1 MPDFHL
7 CPGAIDTSKLFHA
20 LQIETGEDTRLRKER
35 KDEIGDSGGGVRQY
49 LKIDQSS
56 LVEHH
61 ASVVNVVMLLI
72 VPAGG
77 KDD

>member
-35 KDEIGDSGGGVRQY
+35 KDETGDSGGGVRQY
-49 LKIDQSS
+49 LKIDQSR

>member
-1 MPDFHL
+1 M
-7 CPGAIDTSKLFHA
+7 
-20 LQIETGEDTRLRKER
+20 RLREEM
-35 KDEIGDSGGGVRQY
+35 KDETGDSGGGVRQY

-61 ASVVNVVMLLI
+61 ASVVNIVMLLI